1 MQKYCVHSANNYFLH
16 VDEIAKN
23 DQRVCVIFAL
33 AFKMLLAKC
42 TQKATQ
48 NTEKF
53 SHIFHKKGLTFAL
66 SCYIIIIG
74 KYGAAGAAPGG
85 GAFRDRGPKGAH
97 APQFRRVPRETGRPP
112 PLWCLR
118 LTRETLCGN
127 KKMAPCFADAT
138 QLVRCLSVVRVPV
151 IVAILFK
158 FRSFPILFE
167 WIPIFHCLLR

>member
-53 SHIFHKKGLTFAL
+53 SHIFHKKGVDICFKLL
-66 SCYIIIIG
+66 YNYNREVWSC
-74 KYGAAGAAPGG
+74 GG
-85 GAFRDRGPKGAH
+85 GPGAGHSAAVALKGTRSAVSS
-97 APQFRRVPRETGRPP
+97 VPRETGRPP

>member
-1 MQKYCVHSANNYFLH
+1 MPFYGRKSKENACVRVVLLGGQREWARVAHPRGHSHSSARAPSLGPFYGCWCRRERTRGLGVLWSSGVGRSCPGRLLH
-16 VDEIAKN
+16 
-23 DQRVCVIFAL
+23 
-33 AFKMLLAKC
+33 
-42 TQKATQ
+42 
-48 NTEKF
+48 
-53 SHIFHKKGLTFAL
+53 G
-66 SCYIIIIG
+66 
-74 KYGAAGAAPGG
+74 
-85 GAFRDRGPKGAH
+85 RGPKGPSSA
-97 APQFRRVPRETGRPP
+97 VSSGTPRETGRPP

-167 WIPIFHCLLR
+167 WIPIFHCLLC